1 VTSRSR
7 AGPYLGGTLLVG
19 VLAFGPASA
28 GGAAGGG
35 VCEGVVVDQGSA
47 ASVTAQGANVAPG
60 TSDLQALSTVNEPP
74 TQNSSGLVCA
84 INSYPPDGLQNCL
97 ATSGGGYDYWSYWQG
112 DPYAN
117 TWTYAAVGPASHTVA
132 SGQTYVEGWRYQNPG
147 PDNPSAPK
155 PSVTPAA
162 AFAQA
167 CPGVTPGPEASSGGG
182 GSGGSSGGG
191 GSGGAGGGSSPPP
204 ASSTSTTTPVGSGS
218 QPASRPTVAGG
229 GMPGT
234 TTTTHPGSTG
244 AGVPANASAPTT
256 TTTARTRT
264 APRSAAEKAA
274 VAAAHHGSSGGGDPV
289 LPIVLVG
296 LIIAALAG
304 LACWR
309 WRSRP
314 MEE

>member
-1 VTSRSR
+1 MTSPSR
-7 AGPYLGGTLLVG
+7 AGLLLGGTLLVS
-19 VLAFGPASA
+19 VLAFGPAGA
-28 GGAAGGG
+28 GGAAGSG

-47 ASVTAQGANVAPG
+47 GSVTVQGVNVAPG
-60 TSDLQALSTVNEPP
+60 TSDLQALSAVNEPP

-84 INSYPPDGLQNCL
+84 INGYPTDGLQNCL
-97 ATSGGGYDYWSYWQG
+97 ATSAGGYDYWSYWQG
-112 DPYAN
+112 DPYTN
-117 TWTYAAVGPASHTVA
+117 TWTYAAVGPASHTVG

-167 CPGVTPGPEASSGGG
+167 CPGVTPEPEAPSGGG
-182 GSGGSSGGG
+182 GSSGGSGGA
-191 GSGGAGGGSSPPP
+191 GSGGAGGGPSPPP
-204 ASSTSTTTPVGSGS
+204 ALSTSPTTPVGSGS
-218 QPASRPTVAGG
+218 QSATRPTIAGG
-229 GMPGT
+229 GVPVT
-234 TTTTHPGSTG
+234 TTTTHPGSAV
-244 AGVPANASAPTT
+244 AGVPANASAPSSIPTVG
-256 TTTARTRT
+256 TRT

-274 VAAAHHGSSGGGDPV
+274 LAAAHHGSPGGGDPA

-304 LACWR
+304 LTWWR

>member
-1 VTSRSR
+1 VTSCSR
-7 AGPYLGGTLLVG
+7 AGLLLGGTLLVG
-19 VLAFGPASA
+19 VLAFGLAGA
-28 GGAAGGG
+28 GGAAGGL
-35 VCEGVVVDQGSA
+35 CEGVVVDQGSA
-47 ASVTAQGANVAPG
+47 ASVTAVGADVAPG
-60 TSDLQALSTVNEPP
+60 TSDLQALAAVNEPP

-84 INSYPPDGLQNCL
+84 INSYPPNGLQNCL

-112 DPYAN
+112 DPYTD

-132 SGQTYVEGWRYQNPG
+132 SGQTYVQGWRYQNPG

-167 CPGVTPGPEASSGGG
+167 CPGVTPAPEASSGGG
-182 GSGGSSGGG
+182 GSGGSGGT
-191 GSGGAGGGSSPPP
+191 GGAGGGSSPPP
-204 ASSTSTTTPVGSGS
+204 ALSTSTTTSVGSES
-218 QPASRPTVAGG
+218 QPASHPTSAGG

-234 TTTTHPGSTG
+234 TTTTHAGLTG

-256 TTTARTRT
+256 TTTVGART

-274 VAAAHHGSSGGGDPV
+274 LGAADHGSPGGGDPV

-304 LACWR
+304 LTWWR
-309 WRSRP
+309 WRRRP